1 MGTIGRVDLCV
12 MGARA
17 AGHPIG
23 GGHVARRRSRNGVPE
38 APGGREGRVC
48 DTPRLAAEQ
57 AEAVVATAPD
67 APGAASAPARVAGAA
82 GGLTA
87 GVRLIDMS
95 PISPPDARDFAPKI
109 GAMVRAPELP
119 AGHGVGRD

>member
-1 MGTIGRVDLCV
+1 MGKIGRVDLCV

-23 GGHVARRRSRNGVPE
+23 GGREVRRRSRNGVPE
-38 APGGREGRVC
+38 APGGQGGCVC
-48 DTPRLAAEQ
+48 DTPRPAAEQ
-57 AEAVVATAPD
+57 AEAVVATAPE
-67 APGAASAPARVAGAA
+67 APGAASAPAGGVAAA

-87 GVRLIDMS
+87 GERVIDMS
-95 PISPPDARDFAPKI
+95 PISQPDARDFAPKI